1 MGKSKQL
8 ATMLSDAPAALDTLD
23 ELAAALGDDANFA
36 TTVTNS
42 IATKLDISNPVIDM
56 GTNKKIEFSGS
67 IGEVGSVPGFQARN
81 DAGSGLRS
89 MGLRGTSL
97 RFATGSNERLRIDDG
112 GRIGIGTTPNSNI
125 SASTFPGNISLG
137 EQGVLLG
144 NATSTQIGHNFYWNG
159 SAFKY
164 LGSGKASR
172 IYQQS
177 GEIVFQ
183 TTDDLGATDN
193 NLTTMD
199 TRLTINSV
207 GNVSIGNAGNLTLSS
222 AIGSNTSTAFGSMN
236 GRISFDNDYS
246 DTARGPNKIVLQN
259 DTNWISGLGIS
270 NNYLDVYTGG
280 NMRFLKS
287 TDPNTYTE
295 NMVIKFDGSIGI
307 NNSNPVGRLDIVVP
321 QDKIPFLVRSG
332 GKSNIGYN
340 AGHVMHCHTSL
351 GSSGVWYDVCYVSHS
366 PNIFILGST
375 VQDGSA
381 HLGGSRYC
389 GRMYGTYGSVTQ
401 STFAGGTRT
410 TAMNGGVVTG
420 MDYRYLNSGGAS
432 GSYRLQVYVTWSG
445 AISTM
450 EVYTTVIGN
459 GADTFQEDN

>member
-1 MGKSKQL
+1 MGKSKQI
-8 ATMLSDAPAALDTLD
+8 ATMLTDAPAALDTLD

-97 RFATGSNERLRIDDG
+97 RFATGSNERLRIDDSG
-112 GRIGIGTTPNSNI
+112 NVGIGTDNPSQNLHVSSTDHTRVLITGGTDKYAELQFENDAQKFAMGVQNDDKFFLYNTTGTTQVLTVDTSSNVGI
-125 SASTFPGNISLG
+125 NTQSPGSRKLKIVGSTSAYPLALDSTDTDYALEFQRNG
-137 EQGVLLG
+137 
-144 NATSTQIGHNFYWNG
+144 TSEWWLKASSTSFQIHENG
-159 SAFKY
+159 SGDHVTV
-164 LGSGKASR
+164 LSGGK
-172 IYQQS
+172 
-177 GEIVFQ
+177 V
-183 TTDDLGATDN
+183 
-193 NLTTMD
+193 
-199 TRLTINSV
+199 
-207 GNVSIGNAGNLTLSS
+207 
-222 AIGSNTSTAFGSMN
+222 
-236 GRISFDNDYS
+236 
-246 DTARGPNKIVLQN
+246 
-259 DTNWISGLGIS
+259 
-270 NNYLDVYTGG
+270 
-280 NMRFLKS
+280 
-287 TDPNTYTE
+287 
-295 NMVIKFDGSIGI
+295 GI
-307 NNSNPVGRLDIVVP
+307 NNASPVGHVDIVVP
-321 QDKIPFLVRSG
+321 QDKVPFLVRSG

-420 MDYRYLNSGGAS
+420 MDYRYLNSGASS

>member
-42 IATKLDISNPVIDM
+42 IATKLDITDPVIDM
-56 GTNKKIEFSGS
+56 GTNKKIEFSGN

-97 RFATGSNERLRIDDG
+97 RFATGSNERLRIDDDG
-112 GRIGIGTTPNSNI
+112 NVGIGTTSPVGILTLQKDQAGS
-125 SASTFPGNISLG
+125 STAGTGTTLTFN
-137 EQGVLLG
+137 G
-144 NATSTQIGHNFYWNG
+144 NANAGNPWEIYRDNG
-159 SAFKY
+159 I
-164 LGSGKASR
+164 SGDLVFCQDASGTRSEAMR
-172 IYQQS
+172 ITLS
-177 GEIVFQ
+177 G
-183 TTDDLGATDN
+183 
-193 NLTTMD
+193 
-199 TRLTINSV
+199 

-222 AIGSNTSTAFGSMN
+222 AIGSNTSTAFASMN

-420 MDYRYLNSGGAS
+420 MDYRYLNSGASS